1 VSDAD
6 LSAPPILRAEA
17 GDGADVTAYLP
28 DAAEDGA
35 NFVTF
40 RPSATKTPALR
51 SGTIDPSAP
60 YTFSLPKNR
69 RWKARAQR
77 RAAHTRRVGADRA
90 CANVAQEAKVANAIS
105 GNYCQARVVCWQHD
119 NTDALLT
126 RRPFVAPSASLR

>member
-1 VSDAD
+1 
-6 LSAPPILRAEA
+6 LRHRAEA

-40 RPSATKTPALR
+40 RPSAAKTPALR

-69 RWKARAQR
+69 RWKARCAPHSVHALRGR
-77 RAAHTRRVGADRA
+77 R
-90 CANVAQEAKVANAIS
+90 
-105 GNYCQARVVCWQHD
+105 
-119 NTDALLT
+119 
-126 RRPFVAPSASLR
+126 